1 VSKLSKE
8 KQEKLVLRG
17 SRYIAIATQLPF
29 VVLAGYGIGYFLDT
43 KFGTTWLSL
52 VFLIAAIVGRLVPSP
67 PLPGEAVPVT
77 PRHREILDRDR
88 K

>member
-1 VSKLSKE
+1 MSKLSKE

-52 VFLIAAIVGRLVPSP
+52 VFLIAAIVGAFAQLIRQ
-67 PLPGEAVPVT
+67 
-77 PRHREILDRDR
+77 ILKDQ
-88 K
+88 KSN

>member
-43 KFGTTWLSL
+43 KLGTTWLSL
-52 VFLIAAIVGRLVPSP
+52 VFLIAAIVGAFAQLIRQ
-67 PLPGEAVPVT
+67 
-77 PRHREILDRDR
+77 ILKDQ
-88 K
+88 KSN